1 MKQEK
6 NQKRKAH
13 VQKKKNA
20 QFIDSGMSKHY
31 NKVSKE
37 QSQKR
42 RE

>member
-13 VQKKKNA
+13 VQKKNA
-20 QFIDSGMSKHY
+20 LFIDSGMSKHY